1 MQKIWLQALSLP
13 LCLLSFHVRA
23 LSIRA
28 WVLSIRRSRRLYG
41 VWSKHHLR
49 RQCIIAY
56 VHAYTAALSVV
67 NGVCNCL
74 KLNLIN
80 KFFAGCLVSHNDTLH
95 QYAPAKLNI
104 YLEIT
109 KKKAKKVYE
118 IYFSLILTTDYA
130 DMHGELRDF
139 RKDF

>member
-13 LCLLSFHVRA
+13 LCLLSFHVR
-23 LSIRA
+23 
-28 WVLSIRRSRRLYG
+28 VLSIRRSRNLYG
-41 VWSKHHLR
+41 FLSKHHLR

-56 VHAYTAALSVV
+56 VHANTAALSVV

-95 QYAPAKLNI
+95 QYAPAKLSI

-109 KKKAKKVYE
+109 KKKAKK
-118 IYFSLILTTDYA
+118 ILFLIFFSLFYC
-130 DMHGELRDF
+130 MQEF
-139 RKDF
+139 

>member
-1 MQKIWLQALSLP
+1 
-13 LCLLSFHVRA
+13 
-23 LSIRA
+23 
-28 WVLSIRRSRRLYG
+28 
-41 VWSKHHLR
+41 
-49 RQCIIAY
+49 
-56 VHAYTAALSVV
+56 
-67 NGVCNCL
+67 
-74 KLNLIN
+74 
-80 KFFAGCLVSHNDTLH
+80 VSHNDTLH

-130 DMHGELRDF
+130 DMHGEFRDF